1 MPGLIYV
8 MGPSGSGKDSL
19 LGYARERV
27 RDLPVAF
34 AHRYITRPVSAGGE
48 NHVALTRPEFRI
60 RQRAGLF
67 ALDWESHGNLYGIG
81 LEIDAWMQAGLT
93 VIVNGSRGYLEKA
106 RKRYPD
112 LTAVLVSVSLPVLEK
127 RLRARGREG
136 EAEIRARL
144 HRLQEFRDACPQTAV
159 VVDNSGSLETGGR
172 ELVRVIR
179 NRTGERCP

>member
-67 ALDWESHGNLYGIG
+67 ALDWESTPGCRPG
-81 LEIDAWMQAGLT
+81 
-93 VIVNGSRGYLEKA
+93 
-106 RKRYPD
+106 
-112 LTAVLVSVSLPVLEK
+112 
-127 RLRARGREG
+127 
-136 EAEIRARL
+136 
-144 HRLQEFRDACPQTAV
+144 
-159 VVDNSGSLETGGR
+159 
-172 ELVRVIR
+172 
-179 NRTGERCP
+179 